1 MGLPLVTPW
10 DAVARVAAMSDETT
24 DDPRADRREQLID
37 AAVAAVRTHGAGAS
51 MEQIAAAA
59 GVTKPVLYRYFGDKA
74 GLYEAVADRFVGVV
88 NDAVVA
94 ALDERS
100 TDPQAMLAA
109 TVDAYLSLVQRD
121 TDMYRFLMRRAR
133 LEQTAARD
141 RIDTFVRALGDRIGD
156 LLLTQYASAG
166 GAVDPATARVWAH
179 GIVGMI
185 NAVGDWWVQ
194 SDERSGMSR
203 EDVVRAVTDLLWRG
217 LPAAAPL
224 PR

>member
-1 MGLPLVTPW
+1 
-10 DAVARVAAMSDETT
+10 MSDATTDEVTDKAT

-74 GLYEAVADRFVGVV
+74 ALYEAVADRFVGVV
-88 NDAVVA
+88 NDAVVSS
-94 ALDERS
+94 LDERS

-141 RIDTFVRALGDRIGD
+141 RIDTFVRTLGDRIGA
-156 LLLTQYASAG
+156 LLLAQFAAAGVQVDAS
-166 GAVDPATARVWAH
+166 TAKLWAH

-185 NAVGDWWVQ
+185 NAAGDWWLQ
-194 SDERSGMSR
+194 SPDARTELSR
-203 EDVVRAVTDLLWRG
+203 ADVVRAVTDLLWRG
-217 LPAAAPL
+217 LPAAAPQ
-224 PR
+224 RTAR